1 MIAVHSTGAKPFKQ
15 RRADEFL
22 LLEIFWQYLFR
33 HGNAN
38 RYFDGSGIHAGPSIG
53 AAVVDRHG
61 NVEYKVR
68 ETCEKHDAGCKVL
81 AGAS

>member
-1 MIAVHSTGAKPFKQ
+1 M
-15 RRADEFL
+15 
-22 LLEIFWQYLFR
+22 FR

-38 RYFDGSGIHAGPSIG
+38 RYFDGSGIHAGSSIG